1 MPSDW
6 PSTNPDIRIDDVVVL
21 SDNWYVLRR
30 VDFEQRM
37 PDGTWTRQQREAYD
51 RGNGAV
57 MLLVDWERETVVL
70 TRQFRAPAYLNGSR
84 DGMLIEAPAGLLDD
98 DDAATAIRR
107 ETEEETGF
115 RVGEVEQLF
124 DLFMSPGSVT
134 ERVVFFTAT
143 YSAEDRVSGG
153 GGVEAEGEAIEV
165 LELTIAD
172 ALAQVETGAI
182 QDGKTVILL
191 QWAAAERL
199 RRAS

>member
-1 MPSDW
+1 MNPAW
-6 PSTNPDIRIDDVVVL
+6 PSTNPDIRITDVTVL

-37 PDGTWTRQQREAYD
+37 PDGSWSTQQREAYD

-57 MLLVDWERETVVL
+57 MLLVDWDRETVVL
-70 TRQFRAPAYLNGSR
+70 TRQFRAPAYVNGSV

-115 RVGEVEQLF
+115 RVGAVRQLF
-124 DLFMSPGSVT
+124 DLYMSPGSVT
-134 ERVVFFTAT
+134 ERVVFFTADYAAT
-143 YSAEDRVSGG
+143 DRVAAG

-165 LELTIAD
+165 LELSLDD
-172 ALAQVETGAI
+172 ALAQVAAGTI
-182 QDGKTVILL
+182 NDGKTVILL

-199 RRAS
+199 RRVG

>member
-37 PDGTWTRQQREAYD
+37 PDGTWTSQQREAYD

-165 LELTIAD
+165 LELTID
-172 ALAQVETGAI
+172 EALAQVQTGAI